1 MVCILSSQLAKLILR
16 NFLQSKKKSEIVES
30 GDDADKEDEEDD
42 VEEEEEVS
50 DKAKYTMAIYIKN
63 ITLLIVN

>member
-1 MVCILSSQLAKLILR
+1 MVSTISSQLAKLILR
-16 NFLQSKKKSEIVES
+16 NFLQSKKTEEIVES

-50 DKAKYTMAIYIKN
+50 GSAEYS
-63 ITLLIVN
+63 ITIQKHNL